1 MTRRPLICLVTDRQR
16 ADPVAQAAA
25 AAAAGVDLIQ
35 VRERGIEAA
44 ALASLVRRVLD
55 VVRHTATQV
64 VVNDRLDVALACGA
78 DGVHLR
84 ADSIAVTD
92 VKRIAPAGFLVGR
105 SIHSASEAAA
115 ADADY
120 FVAGT
125 VFPTSSKPEQRV
137 HLGADGLR
145 SIVEAT
151 RTPVLAIGGVTFDT
165 LDAIVRAGAA
175 GIAAIGLF
183 AVTEPIDVL
192 VRTLRSRFDTVKSAP

>member
-1 MTRRPLICLVTDRQR
+1 VTRRPLICLVTDRQR

-92 VKRIAPAGFLVGR
+92 VKKIAPAGFLVGR

-125 VFPTSSKPEQRV
+125 MFPTSSKPEQRV

-165 LDAIVRAGAA
+165 LDAVVRAGAA

-183 AVTEPIDVL
+183 AVTEPLDVL